1 MKEREHTMKKA
12 YIKPEITIITL
23 EKTELMDM
31 YQGSGVNPDS
41 GSADDYEGAFS
52 KGGTWFDDYEDED
65 E

>member
-1 MKEREHTMKKA
+1 MKKA

-31 YQGSGVNPDS
+31 YQGSGVIPDS
-41 GSADDYEGAFS
+41 SKATDTKGAFS
-52 KGGTWFDDYEDED
+52 KGGTWFEDDEDED

>member
-1 MKEREHTMKKA
+1 MKKA

-41 GSADDYEGAFS
+41 GGADDDEGAFS
-52 KGGTWFDDYEDED
+52 KGSTWFDDEDED

>member
-23 EKTELMDM
+23 EKTELMDI
-31 YQGSGVNPDS
+31 YSGSGIDPNS
-41 GSADDYEGAFS
+41 ENSTDDKGAFS
-52 KGGTWFDDYEDED
+52 KGSTWFDDEDED

>member
-1 MKEREHTMKKA
+1 MKKA

-31 YQGSGVNPDS
+31 YQGSGVKPNS
-41 GSADDYEGAFS
+41 SEADDDEGAFS
-52 KGGTWFDDYEDED
+52 KGSTWFDDEDED